1 MSLEMQI
8 QDLKPSNVTRT
19 VSARRALM
27 PDARHIV
34 TFGIPR
40 GHRILSKKRNNVTL
54 IPPGLV
60 QPYRLV
66 FYDIH
71 FSHVR
76 SLKIKSATNSPEE
89 KHFIYNKT
97 TKI

>member
-19 VSARRALM
+19 VPARRALM

-40 GHRILSKKRNNVTL
+40 GHRILSKKRNNATL

-60 QPYRLV
+60 QPYRIV

-71 FSHVR
+71 FSHVG